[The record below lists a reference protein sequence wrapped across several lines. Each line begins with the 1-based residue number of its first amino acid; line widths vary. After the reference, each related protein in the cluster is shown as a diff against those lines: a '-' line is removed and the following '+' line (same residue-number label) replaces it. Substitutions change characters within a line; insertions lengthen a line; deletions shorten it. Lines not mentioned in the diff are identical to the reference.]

1 MRSLTGQ
8 WVVVT
13 GAGSGIGNAIAE
25 SFAAAGARLAVC
37 DIDRECLAA
46 AVARLGSAVAV
57 ARAVD
62 VADRAAMLDFA
73 REVELVAGRSV
84 DVVVNNAG
92 VVHCGGLT
100 EFAPFDWDWI
110 LGVNLRGVIH
120 GCEAFAPAM
129 RAARRG
135 HIFNIAS
142 VLGLY
147 AAAGLLAYSTSKF
160 AVVGFSQSLRA
171 ELRADAVH
179 VTAVCPG
186 LIATNIAQRARFA
199 EGRAASRAQAI
210 KTVERG
216 APPSAVATA
225 ILHQVGRPRAIL
237 PVPADARWIARLA
250 RIAPGTLDRVASYVL
265 SRAGLQSR

>member
-62 VADRAAMLDFA
+62 VADRPAMLDFA

-100 EFAPFDWDWI
+100 EIAPFDWDWI

-237 PVPADARWIARLA
+237 PVSADGRWIARLA
-250 RIAPGTLDRVASYVL
+250 RVAPGALDRVASYL
-265 SRAGLQSR
+265 LARAGLQSR